1 MLCFFTEK
9 KAGIKTL
16 RVYGRPLRDPAI
28 LAALAVLLLLI
39 AFAREQGARD
49 AKAWEAWKAG
59 PGRVESKPQ
68 REAGPDLFLMLRD
81 CASEGS
87 LTEWV
92 RHLPWEQHS
101 PEWGVAALVDCE
113 TTGLYHQ
120 DELIELAVILFY
132 FDRTTAAVHGIAD
145 WYVGWREPAVEI
157 DPDATKK
164 NGITR
169 DMVAGKM
176 LDSRRVDA
184 IFDRAEFFIAHNA
197 GFDSRF
203 VSQVFPRVKRKR
215 WLCSL
220 YDVNW
225 KRCGMQRR
233 SLEYLLVAHRIR
245 RPKAHR
251 ALADAAATL
260 TLLQQSGRDGRTTW
274 RSCFSRRAFVGNR

>member
-1 MLCFFTEK
+1 MDGPYVILPF
-9 KAGIKTL
+9 
-16 RVYGRPLRDPAI
+16 

-157 DPDATKK
+157 NPDATKK

-203 VSQVFPRVKRKR
+203 VSCSRESKGNAGFARCMMSTGNVVACSAGLLNTCWSRTVSGGPKLIARWRTLPPRSPY
-215 WLCSL
+215 CS
-220 YDVNW
+220 
-225 KRCGMQRR
+225 R
-233 SLEYLLVAHRIR
+233 
-245 RPKAHR
+245 
-251 ALADAAATL
+251 ADAMAGPHGGVAF
-260 TLLQQSGRDGRTTW
+260 QDGHL
-274 RSCFSRRAFVGNR
+274 